1 MTSTEHALANLLQEH
16 ASRAPGA
23 QGLLAAVHSRSRQKA
38 RRRAVI
44 GAIATVAVFSATV
57 SVVAVTGGRTANN
70 EVVLAWQNASEST
83 FLVPTDLRPSFP
95 LTPSYLPPGLDTDPR
110 LSAERG
116 AQNASWE
123 RVENG
128 LDGPLSGLSITVSPT
143 KPDQDELTAATP
155 VDIGGTTAA
164 LRRYEGSTVLTWQRT
179 PQQWVYVSG
188 AAPVTEAET
197 LTVARSLRDEPIRQP
212 ATYVLDV
219 TPAGFVLAEYHGTGL
234 TLGPAAGTPN
244 PQDDPRAVIVAVR
257 RASDATDGHGT
268 PVRVGERGGWLD
280 EANGRHQLV
289 LRMDNDL
296 RLDVSTPSDGQWN
309 RDELARFVNGIS
321 YSGDTPRREG

>member
-70 EVVLAWQNASEST
+70 EVVLAWHNASEST

-95 LTPSYLPPGLDTDPR
+95 LTPSYLPSGLDTDPR

-234 TLGPAAGTPN
+234 TLGPADGTPN
-244 PQDDPRAVIVAVR
+244 PQDDPRAVVVDVR
-257 RASDATDGHGT
+257 RAGDATDGRGA

-280 EANGRHQLV
+280 ETDGRYQLV
-289 LRMDNDL
+289 LRLDGDL
-296 RLDVSTPSDGQWN
+296 RLGVSTPSGGRWN
-309 RDELARFVNGIS
+309 GDELARFAAGIT
-321 YSGDTPRREG
+321 YSGQTPRGEG

>member
-95 LTPSYLPPGLDTDPR
+95 LTPSYLPSGLDTDPR

-128 LDGPLSGLSITVSPT
+128 LD
-143 KPDQDELTAATP
+143 
-155 VDIGGTTAA
+155 
-164 LRRYEGSTVLTWQRT
+164 GSTVLTWQRT

-257 RASDATDGHGT
+257 RASDETDGHGT

-296 RLDVSTPSDGQWN
+296 RLDVNTPSDGQWN
-309 RDELARFVNGIS
+309 RDELSRFVNGIS
-321 YSGDTPRREG
+321 YSGDTPCTEG

>member
-1 MTSTEHALANLLQEH
+1 MSNIDNAVANLLHEH
-16 ASRAPGA
+16 AGQAPGA
-23 QGLLAAVHSRSRQKA
+23 QGLLAVVHSRSRQKA

-44 GAIATVAVFSATV
+44 GAMAMVAFSATV
-57 SVVAVTGGRTANN
+57 SVVALTGGRTAND
-70 EVVLAWQNASEST
+70 EVVLARQNASEST

-95 LTPSYLPPGLDTDPR
+95 LTPAYLPPGLDTEPR
-110 LSAERG
+110 LSTERG

-123 RVENG
+123 RVEDG
-128 LDGPLSGLSITVSPT
+128 RDGPLSGLSITVHPT
-143 KPDQDELTAATP
+143 EPDEDELTAATP

-179 PQQWVYVSG
+179 PEQWVYVSG

-212 ATYVLDV
+212 ATFGLEV

-244 PQDDPRAVIVAVR
+244 PQDDPSAVIVSVR
-257 RASDATDGHGT
+257 RASSETDGRGT

-289 LRMDNDL
+289 LRMDDDL
-296 RLDVSTPSDGQWN
+296 RLDVSTPSDGRWT
-309 RDELARFVNGIS
+309 RDELARFVNGIT
-321 YSGDTPRREG
+321 YSGEMPRREG